1 VKLFLT
7 GVGGFLGS
15 HLAAHWT
22 ASGHQVYGASRS
34 GAVVPGL
41 RHVVPFTLGRPL
53 GPEDLAAMD
62 IVVHLAYDRQAGI
75 AVNVEGT
82 KLVFAAARAAGVPR
96 QIFVSSYSARPES
109 IAEYGRLKRQLETYF
124 LDRGETIVRP
134 GLVVGNGGLFL
145 RNMRKILTTPV
156 MPLLDGGRDLL
167 PVVAVEDLAVAM
179 TMLLESRVGAYNL
192 FNPDLV
198 TMRQFIET
206 INRAGRH
213 RALYFNIPVSWAT
226 GLLSLSEK
234 LRIKLPIDSDNLRA
248 LKQNQE
254 CIHKSDLQMLVPEY
268 RSFEEMIAAVIAAA
282 AHGPTPSRDRRGA
295 EGP

>member
-1 VKLFLT
+1 MKLFLT

-15 HLAAHWT
+15 HLAAHWA
-22 ASGHQVYGASRS
+22 ASGHEVHGASRS

-41 RHVVPFTLGRPL
+41 CRVVPFVLGEAIH
-53 GPEDLAAMD
+53 PEDLAGVD
-62 IVVHLAYDRQAGI
+62 IVVHLAYDRKGSLD
-75 AVNVEGT
+75 VNVAGT
-82 KLVFAAARAAGVPR
+82 KLVYAAARAAGVPR

-109 IAEYGRLKRQLETYF
+109 VAEYGRLKRQLETYF

-156 MPLLDGGRDLL
+156 MPLLDGGRDLI

-179 TMLLESRVGAYNL
+179 TMLLGGRVGAYNL
-192 FNPDLV
+192 FNPELV

-206 INRAGRH
+206 INRAGGH
-213 RALYFNIPVSWAT
+213 RALYFNVPLSWAT
-226 GLLSLSEK
+226 GLLSLSET

-254 CIHKSDLQMLVPEY
+254 CIHKSDLETLVPAH
-268 RSFEEMIAAVIAAA
+268 RSFEEMIAAAVAVVI
-282 AHGPTPSRDRRGA
+282 PR
-295 EGP
+295 